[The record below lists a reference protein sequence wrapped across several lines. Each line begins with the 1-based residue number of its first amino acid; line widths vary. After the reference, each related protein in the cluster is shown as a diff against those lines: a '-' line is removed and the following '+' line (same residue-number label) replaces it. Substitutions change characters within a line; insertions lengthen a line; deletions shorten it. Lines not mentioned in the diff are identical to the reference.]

1 MGSGPV
7 VFALSIL
14 AVLAGCS
21 TAATTSETLMV
32 PSHAMVFEMDGNGAI
47 SPYAYYLR
55 DRYLEPKSEQEI
67 AAVLAS
73 ERATPPV
80 RKGHVAVRARNR
92 WGKVI
97 YRTLV
102 EVVLMGETICCPHVP
117 FRQEELSLSVVVPA
131 TAASVS
137 FEGWQPASRVTL
149 KVDAIKSASAH
160 RDRDSH

>member
-1 MGSGPV
+1 MKRHQGP
-7 VFALSIL
+7 LIL
-14 AVLAGCS
+14 VLASLAALARCS
-21 TAATTSETLMV
+21 TATSETLMV
-32 PSHAMVFEMDGNGAI
+32 PSHAMVFQMDGNGAI

-55 DRYLEPKSEQEI
+55 DRYLEPKSEREI

-80 RKGHVAVRARNR
+80 RKGHIAVRARNR
-92 WGKVI
+92 WGRVI
-97 YRTLV
+97 FRTLV

-117 FRQEELSLSVVVPA
+117 FRLEQLSMSVVVPA